1 MRSGIGWL
9 GRKERRDADKILDLS
24 ASGGLLREA
33 TLTGI
38 VISIALLGSQAS
50 AAPPAST
57 PAPITPRVT
66 PITTPL
72 VATPHPTPL
81 VTTPATSRGTAASTP
96 AAGTTAASTSP
107 AADTPAAKTPAADG
121 PEEYVRRKVEV
132 MEMVLPYKLLE
143 RVVPQTVM
151 DGNVLKITYLIP
163 PQTAHWVEKYDF
175 KQTLINLVPD
185 AFKKYPSL
193 DSIRITAAEPS
204 EDITGQ
210 AFASDVLRARFSRAK
225 SRGIAWSGASSDNI
239 AQLADEYWQHP
250 ILER

>member
-1 MRSGIGWL
+1 MRSGIGGL
-9 GRKERRDADKILDLS
+9 GRKELRDAGKILDLS

-57 PAPITPRVT
+57 PAPITPHVAT
-66 PITTPL
+66 PHPITPL
-72 VATPHPTPL
+72 VTTPHPTPL
-81 VTTPATSRGTAASTP
+81 VTTPATSTP

-107 AADTPAAKTPAADG
+107 AADTPAADG

-132 MEMVLPYKLLE
+132 MELRMPYKLLE
-143 RVVPQTVM
+143 KVVPQTVV
-151 DGNVLKITYLIP
+151 DGNELKITYLVP

-210 AFASDVLRARFSRAK
+210 AFASDVLKARFSRAK
-225 SRGIAWSGASSDNI
+225 SRSIAWSGASSDNV
-239 AQLADEYWQHP
+239 AQLADEFWQHP
-250 ILER
+250 ILDR